1 MTAESE
7 QILWQGRPVMF
18 HNHPV
23 AFILGLVLGIG
34 TIRTFGIGALFLLVM
49 LGWYLKCR
57 ATTLT
62 VTTYRITLRQGLLSK
77 NAREIGRQDV
87 RNIQVRQRF
96 LQRLL
101 HVGTVAVSSAA
112 AGKTEIT
119 VSGIRSPSQ
128 VADLVRQRQSAT

>member
-18 HNHPV
+18 HNRPV
-23 AFILGLVLGIG
+23 AFILGLGIG
-34 TIRTFGIGALFLLVM
+34 TMRTFGIGALFLLVT

-62 VTTYRITLRQGLLSK
+62 VTPWCITLRQGLLSR

-87 RNIQVRQRF
+87 PNIEVPQRF

-101 HVGTVAVSSAA
+101 HLGRVAVSSAA
-112 AGKTEIT
+112 ADKTEIMVPGT
-119 VSGIRSPSQ
+119 RSPSQ
-128 VADLVRQRQSAT
+128 VADLGRQRQSAT